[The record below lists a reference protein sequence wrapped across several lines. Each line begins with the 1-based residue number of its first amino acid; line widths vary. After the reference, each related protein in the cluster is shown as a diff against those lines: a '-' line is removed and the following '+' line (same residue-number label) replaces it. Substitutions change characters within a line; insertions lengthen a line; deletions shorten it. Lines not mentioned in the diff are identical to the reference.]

1 MACVRGPRRLLS
13 AVVRKVHPM
22 LPEDKRYMEPGRSM
36 MIRHGMI
43 KGEPKE
49 MKVIRPYQG

>member
-1 MACVRGPRRLLS
+1 M
-13 AVVRKVHPM
+13 VRKVHPM